1 VRPLEY
7 LREVLEELRKV
18 VWPTS
23 LTVRRYT
30 IAVLVVLVLVTLYV
44 FALDSIF
51 GVFSGWL
58 YQD

>member
-1 VRPLEY
+1 MRPLEY

-23 LTVRRYT
+23 PTVRRYT

>member
-1 VRPLEY
+1 MRPLEY

-23 LTVRRYT
+23 RTVRRYT

-44 FALDSIF
+44 FSLDSIF

-58 YQD
+58 YRD